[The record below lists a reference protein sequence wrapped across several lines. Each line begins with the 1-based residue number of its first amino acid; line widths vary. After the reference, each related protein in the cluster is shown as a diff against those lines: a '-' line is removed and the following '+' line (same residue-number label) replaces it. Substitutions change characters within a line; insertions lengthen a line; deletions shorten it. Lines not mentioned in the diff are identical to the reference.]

1 MKTIF
6 QNVIILSLVAFAFG
20 ACKKKDTYKAYR
32 FFSVS
37 SGATGG
43 DVGFNGSADTGT
55 DPVLDC
61 GVLIG
66 TTSGMTID
74 NAAQKISFGA
84 ISSVSVNNAFNAT
97 FKHQNLNS
105 TYYTKAYIKDDKGYT
120 YSTEFTVITGC
131 MTVDSIIP
139 KTTVTSSTNLVI
151 WGRNFGNVASNIV
164 VIFNNSQA
172 TVYNK
177 TATPTFINNNVL
189 NVNIPSGFSS
199 SDKISFEV
207 NRTDSGCKYSYYGDG
222 RYDVTYQ

>member
-6 QNVIILSLVAFAFG
+6 QNVIILSLVVCAFG

-43 DVGFNGSADTGT
+43 DIEFNGSADSGT

-61 GVLIG
+61 GVIMG
-66 TTSGMTID
+66 ATSGVTID

-97 FKHQNLNS
+97 FKHQNLDS

-151 WGRNFGNVASNIV
+151 WGRNFGTVSSNIV
-164 VIFNNSQA
+164 VTFGNNQG
-172 TVYNK
+172 TVYGK
-177 TATPTFINNNVL
+177 TATPTFINTHVL
-189 NVNIPSGFSS
+189 NVSIPSGFLSG
-199 SDKISFEV
+199 DKISFEV
-207 NRTDSGCKYSYYGDG
+207 KRTDNGCPYTYYADG
-222 RYDVTYQ
+222 KYDVIYQ